1 MFLDTFMDDASEG
14 IMENP
19 IPELEDLQLECA
31 VSLEAAYSDLMLEG
45 CQLKYQEIAEGA
57 SVSAIN
63 EGVIEAIKN
72 FFKKLFNAIKKFFGI
87 SGSDSSSGGGSIS
100 HNTAILKKQLE
111 DKRAEKGL
119 KYLSSHLELLNGEE
133 FKYPEDNGLS
143 EISDQEINNGLK
155 AAMDYVQ
162 IGIKTGS
169 KTNNADGE
177 KSTNTLDSDKIALD
191 ALRAFIKVAF
201 KHHGT
206 IASAKI
212 NSLSDFKNTLDGYT
226 KMLAPNQLGTDVNQQ
241 NYREMLDD
249 LDKYNQKMQKYKK
262 VVIRLMERFQK
273 KVINE
278 MPQEYSA
285 IGCKVAKTLANAV
298 MIFYSYGLRIV
309 KRICEVFRRVIELAM
324 KVSTKTN

>member
-31 VSLEAAYSDLMLEG
+31 ASLEAAYSDLMLEG
-45 CQLKYQEIAEGA
+45 CQLKYQSLVEG
-57 SVSAIN
+57 VSAIN

-72 FFKKLFNAIKKFFGI
+72 FFRKLFNAIKKFFGI
-87 SGSDSSSGGGSIS
+87 SSSDSIS
-100 HNTAILKKQLE
+100 RNTAILKKQLE
-111 DKRAEKGL
+111 DKRVAEGL
-119 KYLSSHLELLNGEE
+119 KYLGSHLELLNGEE
-133 FKYPEDNGLS
+133 FKFPDDNDLT

-191 ALRAFIKVAF
+191 ALRAFIKVTF

-226 KMLAPNQLGTDVNQQ
+226 KMLAPTQSCTVNQQ
-241 NYREMLDD
+241 IYREILDEI
-249 LDKYNQKMQKYKK
+249 DKYYQKMQNYKK
-262 VVIRLMERFQK
+262 VVIRSMERFQK

-298 MIFYSYGLRIV
+298 MIFYSYELRIV
-309 KRICEVFRRVIELAM
+309 KRICEVMHRILELAI
-324 KVSTKTN
+324 KVSTKTK

>member
-45 CQLKYQEIAEGA
+45 CQLKYQSLVEG
-57 SVSAIN
+57 VSAIN

-72 FFKKLFNAIKKFFGI
+72 FFRKLFNAIKKFFGI
-87 SGSDSSSGGGSIS
+87 SSSDSIS
-100 HNTAILKKQLE
+100 RNTAILKKQLE
-111 DKRAEKGL
+111 DKRVAEGL
-119 KYLSSHLELLNGEE
+119 RYLGSHLELLNGEE
-133 FKYPEDNGLS
+133 FKFPDDNGLS

-155 AAMDYVQ
+155 AAMDYAQ
-162 IGIKTGS
+162 ISIKSGS

-191 ALRAFIKVAF
+191 ALNDFFIKVVF
-201 KHHGT
+201 KRHGAIT
-206 IASAKI
+206 SAKI

-226 KMLAPNQLGTDVNQQ
+226 KMLTPDQIGITQQ

-249 LDKYNQKMQKYKK
+249 LDKCYQKMQKHKK
-262 VVIRLMERFQK
+262 IVIRLMERFQK

-298 MIFYSYGLRIV
+298 MIFYSYELRIV
-309 KRICEVFRRVIELAM
+309 KRICEVMHRILELAI
-324 KVSTKTN
+324 KVSTKTK

>member
-19 IPELEDLQLECA
+19 VPELEDLQLECA

-72 FFKKLFNAIKKFFGI
+72 FFKKLFNAIKKFFGF
-87 SGSDSSSGGGSIS
+87 GSSGDGGGSSIS

-111 DKRAEKGL
+111 DKRVEKGL
-119 KYLSSHLELLNGEE
+119 RYLGSHLELLNGEE
-133 FKYPEDNGLS
+133 FKFPDDNGLS

-155 AAMDYVQ
+155 AAMDYAQ
-162 IGIKTGS
+162 ISI

-191 ALRAFIKVAF
+191 ALRAFIKVVF
-201 KHHGT
+201 KRHGT

-226 KMLAPNQLGTDVNQQ
+226 KMLVPNQLDTDVNQN
-241 NYREMLDD
+241 NYREKLDD
-249 LDKYNQKMQKYKK
+249 LDECYQQMQKYKK

-285 IGCKVAKTLANAV
+285 IGCKVAKILANAV
-298 MIFYSYGLRIV
+298 MIFYSYELRIT
-309 KRICEVFRRVIELAM
+309 KRICEVLHRILELAI

>member
-19 IPELEDLQLECA
+19 IPELEDLELECA

-57 SVSAIN
+57 SVSVIN

-72 FFKKLFNAIKKFFGI
+72 FFKKLFNAIKKFFGFG
-87 SGSDSSSGGGSIS
+87 SSDSNGGGSTSRNI
-100 HNTAILKKQLE
+100 AILKKQLE
-111 DKRAEKGL
+111 DKRVEKGL
-119 KYLSSHLELLNGEE
+119 RYLGSHLELLNGEE
-133 FKYPEDNGLS
+133 FKFPDDNGLS

-162 IGIKTGS
+162 ISIKTGS

-191 ALRAFIKVAF
+191 ALRAFIKVTF
-201 KHHGT
+201 KRHGT

-226 KMLAPNQLGTDVNQQ
+226 KMLAPSQLGTDVNQQ
-241 NYREMLDD
+241 NYREMLDNM
-249 LDKYNQKMQKYKK
+249 DKFYQKMQKYKK

-309 KRICEVFRRVIELAM
+309 KRIYEVFHRVIELAI
-324 KVSTKTN
+324 KVNTKTN